1 MARRGD
7 HIRKR
12 ADGRWEGRYRIQK
25 NDGSYKYVSIYGKSY
40 HEVKERLILFQAGH
54 FTVGGNKKTRLETN
68 SQKDAISFCYLM
80 EEWLGHV
87 ERTRK
92 YSTYIK
98 YLNIYSNHIKEYF
111 SSASLLDLSN
121 HYVRDN
127 LFSADSG
134 EYISSNTKHNI
145 LSVINQTL
153 KYAHEYHGYPLIK
166 LNNEVEKESNRPVEI
181 MNHTEQAKL
190 ISYLYSNLD
199 ISKTGILICLYTGLR
214 LGEICSLKWDD
225 IDLDQML
232 IHVNRTVQRI
242 AVENENTKTKLMMTS
257 PKSIYSIREIPISTP
272 LRQLLLTVKKEG
284 QEYLLCGTRPMEPR
298 TYENHFKKYL
308 KASSIKNYNFHVIR
322 HTFATN
328 CIDNGMDVKS
338 LSEILGHSDVQI
350 TLGCYVH
357 PTLDTKRRYLDA
369 LSCIY
374 GQYCGQKL

>member
-1 MARRGD
+1 M
-7 HIRKR
+7 
-12 ADGRWEGRYRIQK
+12 
-25 NDGSYKYVSIYGKSY
+25 
-40 HEVKERLILFQAGH
+40 
-54 FTVGGNKKTRLETN
+54 
-68 SQKDAISFCYLM
+68 
-80 EEWLGHV
+80 
-87 ERTRK
+87 
-92 YSTYIK
+92 
-98 YLNIYSNHIKEYF
+98 
-111 SSASLLDLSN
+111 
-121 HYVRDN
+121 
-127 LFSADSG
+127 
-134 EYISSNTKHNI
+134 
-145 LSVINQTL
+145 
-153 KYAHEYHGYPLIK
+153 
-166 LNNEVEKESNRPVEI
+166 
-181 MNHTEQAKL
+181 
-190 ISYLYSNLD
+190 
-199 ISKTGILICLYTGLR
+199 R